1 MSRAIDRATRW
12 ESILEFNGYTVT
24 REYSEGYSGRQVTY
38 TTEIGHSTLRW
49 MIYLDTPRTKF
60 CVGQHSKFSYNA
72 MTKSPSRMSQWI
84 FSEIEYANFKAEQT
98 A

>member
-24 REYSEGYSGRQVTY
+24 REYSEGNSGRQVTY
-38 TTEIGHSTLRW
+38 TTEIGFATLRW
-49 MIYLDTPRTKF
+49 IIYLDTPRTKF
-60 CVGQHSKFSYNA
+60 CVGQTSRFSISKITNA
-72 MTKSPSRMSQWI
+72 PSQMSQWI
-84 FSEIEYANFKAEQT
+84 FSEMELDNYKAAQT

>member
-24 REYSEGYSGRQVTY
+24 REYSMGNSGREVLY
-38 TTEIGHSTLRW
+38 TTEIGFVTLRW
-49 MIYLDTPRTKF
+49 IIYLDTPRTKF
-60 CVGQHSKFSYNA
+60 CVGQTSSFSISEI
-72 MTKSPSRMSQWI
+72 THSPSQMCQWI
-84 FSEIEYANFKAEQT
+84 FTEIEHANYKAAQT